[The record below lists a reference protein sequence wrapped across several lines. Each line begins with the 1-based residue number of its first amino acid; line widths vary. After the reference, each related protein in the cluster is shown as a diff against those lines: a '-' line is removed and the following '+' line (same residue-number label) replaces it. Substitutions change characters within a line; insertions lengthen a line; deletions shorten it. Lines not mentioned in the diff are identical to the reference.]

1 VASVIGVQNLVGS
14 QSKRSNKMNIE
25 NDENLAVEPVEFTQ
39 ADTLPLWKNWLE
51 KNEHR
56 IVFGLQVTSLEM
68 EEALKSVVSTP
79 QYNFAIHDIRLA
91 LRRRG
96 MHFSGRGFDGEGFEI
111 KAPETNAHTMLEM
124 NERAKNAYKES
135 LNLGINTPLD
145 TLTLEQRN
153 AHESIVA
160 KSAMRFALLSRKQ
173 HELE

>member
-1 VASVIGVQNLVGS
+1 M
-14 QSKRSNKMNIE
+14 SNEIN
-25 NDENLAVEPVEFTQ
+25 ENLAVEAVEFTQ

-56 IVFGLQVTSLEM
+56 IIFGLQVTSIEM
-68 EEALKSVVSTP
+68 EEALKSKTGTV
-79 QYNFAIHDIRLA
+79 QYNFAIHAIRLA

-111 KAPETNAHTMLEM
+111 KAPETNAGTMLDM

-160 KSAMRFALLSRKQ
+160 KSAMRFALLSRK
-173 HELE
+173 HNELE

>member
-1 VASVIGVQNLVGS
+1 
-14 QSKRSNKMNIE
+14 MN
-25 NDENLAVEPVEFTQ
+25 ENLAVELIEFTKV
-39 ADTLPLWKNWLE
+39 DTLPLWKNWLD

-56 IVFGLQVTSLEM
+56 IIFGLEVTAIEM
-68 EEALKSVVSTP
+68 QEALKSETGTVH
-79 QYNFAIHDIRLA
+79 YNFAIHNIRLA

-96 MHFSGRGFDGEGFEI
+96 MHFSGRGFDGEGFLI
-111 KAPETNAHTMLEM
+111 KAPETNAGTMLEM

-160 KSAMRFALLSRKQ
+160 KSAMRFALLSRK
-173 HELE
+173 HNELG